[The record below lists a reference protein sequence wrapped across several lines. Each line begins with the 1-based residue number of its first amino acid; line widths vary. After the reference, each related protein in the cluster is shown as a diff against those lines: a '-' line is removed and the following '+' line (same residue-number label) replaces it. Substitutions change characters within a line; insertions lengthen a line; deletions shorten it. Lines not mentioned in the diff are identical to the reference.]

1 MDNGKEEIL
10 HCPRCGKS
18 FPMRIKRLEGELVIS
33 VRCPNCKHISEISLK
48 DINASADERK

>member
-18 FPMRIKRLEGELVIS
+18 FPVRIKRLEGELVIS

-48 DINASADERK
+48 DINASAAERK